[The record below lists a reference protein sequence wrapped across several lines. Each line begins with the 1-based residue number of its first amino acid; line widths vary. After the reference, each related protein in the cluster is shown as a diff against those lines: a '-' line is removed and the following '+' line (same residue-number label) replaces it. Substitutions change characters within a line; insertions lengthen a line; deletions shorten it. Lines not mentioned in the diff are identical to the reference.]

1 MDESR
6 EGQVSIYSA
15 AYGDSPNHAGLVVVS
30 ITSVDFI
37 LNLKTEQLKLTSPV
51 CSIKNIGQ
59 WNMVFNIILCGG
71 PQHDGGG
78 SCKHTCKHT
87 AWHAVTTWGDQR
99 CSVFREGERERESE
113 RARGERERA
122 RARLCV

>member
-6 EGQVSIYSA
+6 EGHVSIYSA

-71 PQHDGGG
+71 PAPKRKRRNAAG
-78 SCKHTCKHT
+78 TT
-87 AWHAVTTWGDQR
+87 AAVASTPPGAALQN
-99 CSVFREGERERESE
+99 
-113 RARGERERA
+113 AMA
-122 RARLCV
+122 L

>member
-6 EGQVSIYSA
+6 EGHVSIYSA

-71 PQHDGGG
+71 PQHKRHKAAG
-78 SCKHTCKHT
+78 TT
-87 AWHAVTTWGDQR
+87 AAGPASTPASTPPGT
-99 CSVFREGERERESE
+99 
-113 RARGERERA
+113 
-122 RARLCV
+122 L